1 MISKEKLIELLT
13 KNYSKLFS
21 VNPILVAEIIEEYN
35 LSIRLDQRDFYIRY
49 GNSVALL
56 TSMFD
61 IR

>member
-35 LSIRLDQRDFYIRY
+35 LSIRLDQRDFYRRIQ
-49 GNSVALL
+49 
-56 TSMFD
+56 T
-61 IR
+61 